1 LIGCLP
7 NPAVQDRVGSGSQS
21 ASGTGINRQLG
32 HFESNAIVAKT
43 LDEGVHVSAGY
54 GFDNEKRQVFYM
66 QFTVY
71 F

>member
-1 LIGCLP
+1 MPRL
-7 NPAVQDRVGSGSQS
+7 GSH
-21 ASGTGINRQLG
+21 RQLG
-32 HFESNAIVAKT
+32 HCESNAIVGKT
-43 LDEGVHVSAGY
+43 LDEGVHLSAGY